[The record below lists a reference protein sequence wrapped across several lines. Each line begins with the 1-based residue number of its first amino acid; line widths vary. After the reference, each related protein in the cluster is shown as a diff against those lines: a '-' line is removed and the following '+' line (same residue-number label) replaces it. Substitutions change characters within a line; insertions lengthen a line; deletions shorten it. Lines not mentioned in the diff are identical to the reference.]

1 MTNSITFKQKWINF
15 LKAIGAPITSFSILG
30 AAILI
35 VISIVYKDKTE
46 FSILMTL
53 IGSIF
58 IGIAGAFIKG
68 GYDELSG
75 ESILIKKGQ
84 SAIRNLSSISQ
95 QITQIQNWITTFIKK
110 NEISKRELEEVN
122 RHLGTTALNINS
134 GLADWIDIVPELR
147 ETDEVVKNYES
158 VIKAHVEELLKS
170 KKELIAAGENKALK
184 DQLEKRIKELE
195 GNVKNLRLQQSNV
208 FSSGITA
215 SPSVSSSASYVGS
228 VVGAPLNASQFF
240 KKTCSV
246 CGKTYEDDWDENR
259 LTITLDDICPDCKK
273 KGGSRT

>member
-1 MTNSITFKQKWINF
+1 MTNSITFQQKWINF
-15 LKAIGAPITSFSILG
+15 FKAIGAPIPLFSILG

-35 VISIVYKDKTE
+35 IISIVYKDKTE
-46 FSILMTL
+46 FSILTTL

-95 QITQIQNWITTFIKK
+95 QITQIQNWIATFIKK
-110 NEISKRELEEVN
+110 NEISKKELEEVN
-122 RHLGTTALNINS
+122 RHLGTTTLNINS

-147 ETDEVVKNYES
+147 QTGEVVKNYES
-158 VIKAHVEELLKS
+158 VIKTYIDELLKN
-170 KKELIAAGENKALK
+170 KKELIEAGENKERRE
-184 DQLEKRIKELE
+184 QLEKKIGELE
-195 GNVKNLRLQQSNV
+195 GKVQNLRLQQSNI
-208 FSSGITA
+208 FSGGITL
-215 SPSVSSSASYVGS
+215 SPSVSPSASYIS
-228 VVGAPLNASQFF
+228 NVVASPINVSSLL
-240 KKTCSV
+240 KKTCSI
-246 CGKTYEDDWDENR
+246 CGKAYQDDWNENR

-273 KGGSRT
+273 KSGS